1 VLLATVL
8 RILRDTDFVKK
19 RAVLD
24 AYQRRCEARPA
35 FQKALKDHMANF
47 AKHAPKN

>member
-1 VLLATVL
+1 VL

-19 RAVLD
+19 RAVLA

-35 FQKALKDHMANF
+35 FQKALEDHLANF
-47 AKHAPKN
+47 AKHAPKS